1 MILWMKVSGNG
12 AIHGLSCCFILFI
25 VLTHRAVDF
34 WSQCIGDTEV
44 DGNGF
49 GEQGTTALMDA
60 ETADALGSGGGRE
73 IKQLVQDEV

>member
-1 MILWMKVSGNG
+1 M
-12 AIHGLSCCFILFI
+12 
-25 VLTHRAVDF
+25 DF
-34 WSQCIGDTEV
+34 WSQCIGDAEA

-73 IKQLVQDEV
+73 IKELVQDEV

>member
-1 MILWMKVSGNG
+1 MILWMKVSGDG
-12 AIHGLSCCFILFI
+12 TMHASSCCFFLSV
-25 VLTHRAVDF
+25 VLIYRAVDF
-34 WSQCIGDTEV
+34 WSQCIGDAEA

>member
-1 MILWMKVSGNG
+1 M
-12 AIHGLSCCFILFI
+12 SCCFFFLVHRTDLI
-25 VLTHRAVDF
+25 VAVDF
-34 WSQCIGDTEV
+34 WSQCIGDAEA